1 MRALRT
7 SFVGLLLLSSVGIGA
22 AGAQVAPPTGPC
34 FQNGAPV
41 SCDALSGGEAR
52 LDTWPMA
59 NTPTAG
65 APASAPT
72 PVPRGVVSRPR
83 FTG

>member
-1 MRALRT
+1 MRTLRT
-7 SFVGLLLLSSVGIGA
+7 SFVGLLLLSSVGVGA
-22 AGAQVAPPTGPC
+22 AGAQVAPPPAPC

-41 SCDALSGGEAR
+41 SCDALSGAEAR

-59 NTPTAG
+59 DTPAAG
-65 APASAPT
+65 ASASAST
-72 PVPRGVVSRPR
+72 PVPRGVLSRPR